1 MKKKKLSDASQVVIG
16 IAMTLAVWAIG
27 IYMSGVIPWIA
38 DFVRVSDGNA
48 LLCKL
53 YPVFLIA
60 YSLVLAVVCKRKSKD
75 ALFFGSYLL
84 LVIPAASF
92 VIIQINSLLNYEFQD
107 YIFLIIMLFFTLAAP
122 AVSAFNGFFDA
133 VYGNVQP
140 VGFTVVHLAFCII
153 MIVVAALPPIVYM
166 LVKSKQISE

>member
-1 MKKKKLSDASQVVIG
+1 M
-16 IAMTLAVWAIG
+16 
-27 IYMSGVIPWIA
+27 
-38 DFVRVSDGNA
+38 
-48 LLCKL
+48 
-53 YPVFLIA
+53 
-60 YSLVLAVVCKRKSKD
+60 
-75 ALFFGSYLL
+75 L

-153 MIVVAALPPIVYM
+153 MIVVAALPPIIYM